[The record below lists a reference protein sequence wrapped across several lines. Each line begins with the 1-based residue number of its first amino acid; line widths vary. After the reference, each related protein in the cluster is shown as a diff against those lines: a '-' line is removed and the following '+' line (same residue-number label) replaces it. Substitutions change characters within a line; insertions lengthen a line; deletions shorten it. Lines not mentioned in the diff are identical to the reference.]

1 MANKNKNNNKK
12 QENKKPVATPKAETK
27 PAEKAPKPA
36 PKAPEKPVVETAEVE
51 VVETVQR
58 GPDPIGE
65 AKVVENII
73 ASNSVAGEGLSLDGR
88 VRLLDL
94 ASRRFVEAPNAVEKY
109 GEETV
114 KAMDRITAAG
124 IISTFADEAVCGKG
138 SFALILKNNM
148 YPMLATAAKEM
159 GINLPDLKLLAAP
172 ANDKEAVVVKASDI
186 TISEETKKQ
195 VKKEHDLLKEG
206 DGGKIELDPKKVA
219 HMGEEDLK
227 KALEYILIRD
237 MKQHKNIK
245 DSLVGAVDFMQA
257 YRLELAEQAENAGE
271 AKEKIAERSMYA
283 ILNDLFQYVTPTIH
297 INGFGKGMHD
307 SIANEGA
314 PITAFEILH
323 RNLTDKETHKTAW
336 DDQSIADAT
345 RAIIEFICNN
355 RIKASKEILAELD
368 PKDPNYEAIKK
379 GNETEIAESERIL
392 GMLENISFDIIT
404 RLDNPDTS
412 EEEIKISNTA
422 MGRVLSMYFPEIDPA
437 ERPLWAGL
445 EHNIRQRA
453 GILLNMF
460 CEPGCKNLAYDESNL
475 IELRKMSV
483 EEYEAEQKKKKEAEL
498 EAKKAGSK
506 NA

>member
-12 QENKKPVATPKAETK
+12 QESKKTVATPKAEAK
-27 PAEKAPKPA
+27 PTPKPT
-36 PKAPEKPVVETAEVE
+36 PKAPEKPE
-51 VVETVQR
+51 VETVEAEVIETVKH

-172 ANDKEAVVVKASDI
+172 ADDKESVVVKASDV
-186 TISEETKKQ
+186 TISEETKEQ
-195 VKKEHDLLKEG
+195 VKKENELVKKG
-206 DGGKIELDPKKVA
+206 DSGQIELDPKKVA
-219 HMGEEDLK
+219 HMSEADAK
-227 KALEYILIRD
+227 AALEYILITSLKR
-237 MKQHKNIK
+237 HKNIK
-245 DSLVGAVDFMQA
+245 QSLVTAVDFMQD
-257 YRLELAEQAENAGE
+257 YRLELASMAENAGE

-283 ILNDLFQYVTPTIH
+283 ILNDIFSYITPAIH
-297 INGFGKGMHD
+297 LKGIGIGMKNTMV
-307 SIANEGA
+307 NEGT
-314 PITAFEILH
+314 PLSSFLIL
-323 RNLTDKETHKTAW
+323 RKTLTDKETGKVEW

-345 RAIIEFICNN
+345 RALIELAARD
-355 RIKASKEILAELD
+355 RIKASEEIIAGLN
-368 PKDPNYEAIKK
+368 PKDKGYKVTLECNENEIKNNK
-379 GNETEIAESERIL
+379 KILEDIACV
-392 GMLENISFDIIT
+392 SFDVIT
-404 RLDNPDTS
+404 RLGEPNTT
-412 EEEIKISNTA
+412 EEEAAISHKA
-422 MGRVLSMYFPEIDPA
+422 LGRVYEQYYPEVKAD
-437 ERPLWAGL
+437 ERPLWIGL
-445 EHNIRQRA
+445 EENIRQRA
-453 GILLNMF
+453 GIILNLF
-460 CEPGCKNLAYDESNL
+460 REPGNKNQLFDEANIVKL
-475 IELRKMSV
+475 EKMSLEDYQKLQ
-483 EEYEAEQKKKKEAEL
+483 EEKKAAEL